1 MMKLGKYKTACGGYL
16 TISARVHSHLL
27 AHPDV
32 IAHLPEAA
40 SKLHLPSD
48 GTKLECE
55 VPMGRVIGRAGVV
68 KTPLIQ
74 THDRA
79 LFALRNNRKFPSRV
93 AALGAVGNDSTTV
106 VLIAKPRAGQG
117 EYELITAWVGALARK
132 EPWDPHISSRE
143 EFEDCLRFWS
153 TTALIFDDAAMAA
166 TVESSWAEVLESAG
180 ILVGQH
186 AHVLQSTSS
195 RSQEDQKDLHWP
207 PRNAGIASS
216 IISDLT
222 ENVLA
227 GFLTWVD

>member
-16 TISARVHSHLL
+16 TISACVHSHLL

-93 AALGAVGNDSTTV
+93 SPPGAVGDESTTV
-106 VLIAKPRAGQG
+106 VVIAKPRACQD

-132 EPWDPHISSRE
+132 EPWDPHISTGE
-143 EFEDCLRFWS
+143 EFEGCLRFWS
-153 TTALIFDDAAMAA
+153 TTALVFDAATMAPA
-166 TVESSWAEVLESAG
+166 VESNWAEVLASAG
-180 ILVGQH
+180 VMAGEH
-186 AHVLQSTSS
+186 AYMLQFTSS
-195 RSQEDQKDLHWP
+195 KSQEAK
-207 PRNAGIASS
+207 
-216 IISDLT
+216 
-222 ENVLA
+222 
-227 GFLTWVD
+227 